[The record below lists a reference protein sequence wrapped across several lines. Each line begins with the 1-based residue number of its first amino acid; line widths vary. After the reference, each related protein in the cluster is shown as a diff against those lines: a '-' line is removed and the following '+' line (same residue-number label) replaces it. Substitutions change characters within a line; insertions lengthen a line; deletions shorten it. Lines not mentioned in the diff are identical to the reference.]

1 MASLEDR
8 VADLEAKIEQMR
20 MFDRTQAF
28 LEGQLFTLRVVFMKL
43 VVRTVPELYPFAR
56 AKAFSITHVDEL
68 QALIEDFELADKK
81 YERHEIVGAPVESDP
96 FLKDDPRLENILE
109 RYEIAWRAASRL
121 HFVRIILLAA
131 IRAQYPSLSEFA
143 KTALTQN
150 EQEERRKSA
159 TELNEQ
165 ADIYDNLFAHLML
178 VNDEHLAHQ
187 FLEQFTASS
196 S

>member
-8 VADLEAKIEQMR
+8 VAALEAKIEQLHL
-20 MFDRTQAF
+20 FDRTQAF
-28 LEGQLFTLRVVFMKL
+28 LEGQLFALRTVFMKL

-68 QALIEDFELADKK
+68 QTLIEDFELADKK
-81 YERHEIVGAPVESDP
+81 YERYEIVGAPVESDP

-109 RYEIAWRAASRL
+109 RYEVALRAEGRL
-121 HFVRIILLAA
+121 HFVRNILLAA
-131 IRAQYPSLSEFA
+131 IRAQYPSLAEFA

-150 EQEERRKSA
+150 EREERQKSA

-165 ADIYDNLFAHLML
+165 ADTYNNLFAHLML
-178 VNDEHLAHQ
+178 VNDEHLAREI
-187 FLEQFTASS
+187 LEQFTAH
-196 S
+196 